1 MGRIGKSG
9 IRNALIF
16 LILSLFPFTGKG
28 QVVMPEVFNEGT
40 VKEQMDFIQEKT
52 RIYDN
57 YRAIRE
63 DMFQK
68 LKKNTGDSIEAARRE
83 IDRLVM
89 ERQKQDLLTDS
100 LVAAVASLKIDL
112 AGMTKNR
119 NSIPFLGME
128 ISKTAYNAV
137 VWTIIAGLFVLLVT
151 GFLAFR
157 RNRIITLNT
166 KKEIEE
172 LKKEFEA
179 YRKASREAREKMSMA
194 HFNELKKLRG
204 A

>member
-1 MGRIGKSG
+1 MGRIGNSG
-9 IRNALIF
+9 IRNALIV
-16 LILSLFPFTGKG
+16 LVLSLVSATGKS
-28 QVVMPEVFNEGT
+28 QTVLPEVFNEGT

-68 LKKNTGDSIEAARRE
+68 LKRNTGDSIEAARRE
-83 IDRLVM
+83 IEGLVT
-89 ERQKQDLLTDS
+89 ERQKQSLLTDS
-100 LVAAVASLKIDL
+100 LVAEVASLKVDL

-128 ISKTAYNAV
+128 ISKAAYNAV
-137 VWTIIAGLFVLLVT
+137 LWTIIAGLFVLLAA

-157 RNRIITLNT
+157 RNRSVTLNT

-179 YRKASREAREKMSMA
+179 NRKASREAREKMSMA